1 MASIIVALD
10 LPGIDQA
17 LDMVERLGD
26 ATDFYKVGS
35 PLFTRAGPP
44 LVRELRGMGKRVFL
58 DLKYHDIPS
67 TVANAVTAAAEMD
80 VELLTVH
87 ASGGAA
93 MMAAARAAADAF
105 GDAAPKLLGVTILTS
120 FSAADVEQVWNKEII
135 SVREEVVRLGRL
147 AAEAGL
153 QGVVSSPL
161 EIEALKRRHGADF
174 IVVTPGIRPAG
185 VGVADQTRTA
195 TPVEAM
201 RAGADFLVIGRP
213 IWEAEDPVAV
223 VSAIRTDLDG
233 STVREAVS

>member
-1 MASIIVALD
+1 MSQIIVALD
-10 LPGIDQA
+10 LPTSELA
-17 LDMVERLGD
+17 LDLVDRLGD
-26 ATDFYKVGS
+26 AIDFYKIGS
-35 PLFTRAGPP
+35 PLFTRAGPQV
-44 LVRELRGMGKRVFL
+44 VRDVRARGKRVFL

-67 TVANAVTAAAEMD
+67 TVAGAVGSAAELGVD
-80 VELLTVH
+80 LLTLH
-87 ASGGAA
+87 ASGGES
-93 MMAAARAAADAF
+93 MMRAAREAR
-105 GDAAPKLLGVTILTS
+105 DAAGPDGPRLLGVTILTS
-120 FSAADVEQVWNKEII
+120 FGAADVEQVWNKEII

-195 TPVEAM
+195 TPADAM

>member
-1 MASIIVALD
+1 MSQIIVALD
-10 LPGIDQA
+10 LPTSELA
-17 LDMVERLGD
+17 LDLVDRLGD
-26 ATDFYKVGS
+26 AIDFYKIGS
-35 PLFTRAGPP
+35 PLFTRAGPQV
-44 LVRELRGMGKRVFL
+44 VRDVRARGKRVFL

-67 TVANAVTAAAEMD
+67 TVAGAVASAAELGVD
-80 VELLTVH
+80 LLTLH
-87 ASGGAA
+87 ASGGEA
-93 MMAAARAAADAF
+93 MMRAAREAR
-105 GDAAPKLLGVTILTS
+105 DAAGPDGPGLLGVTILTS
-120 FSAADVEQVWNKEII
+120 FGAADVEQVWNKEII

-195 TPVEAM
+195 TPADAM